1 MMAFFLGKYGYPR
14 LVLLLMACAVVASA
28 INVQDTMLTW
38 LLEAF
43 PVLVAIVLLVL
54 TMRRFRLTDLLYT
67 LILIHACVLLYGAHY
82 SYAGTPLGDWLGE
95 VMGWQR
101 NNYDKLGHFM
111 QGFCPVICAREVIAR
126 CTPIRCGG
134 WLAILSFTVA
144 MTVSALYEI
153 VEWLAS
159 LSAPDDTE
167 AFLGTQGYI
176 WDTQTDMAMCL
187 IGSVM
192 ALALLTH
199 LHNRQLNQLCSLP
212 SSRL

>member
-1 MMAFFLGKYGYPR
+1 MMAVFLGKYGYPR
-14 LVLLLMACAVVASA
+14 LILLLMACAVVTSA
-28 INVQDTMLTW
+28 IDVQDTMLTW

-82 SYAGTPLGDWLGE
+82 SYAGTPLGDWFGE

-111 QGFCPVICAREVIAR
+111 QGFCPVMCAREVIAR
-126 CTPIRCGG
+126 CTPICRGG
-134 WLAILSFTVA
+134 WLATLSFTVA

-187 IGSVM
+187 VGAVV
-192 ALALLTH
+192 ALVLLSH
-199 LHNRQLNQLCSLP
+199 LHNRQLDQF
-212 SSRL
+212 R

>member
-1 MMAFFLGKYGYPR
+1 MMAVFLGKYSYPR
-14 LVLLLMACAVVASA
+14 LILLLMACAVVTSA

-54 TMRRFRLTDLLYT
+54 TMRRFRLTNLLYT

-101 NNYDKLGHFM
+101 NNFDKLGHFM
-111 QGFCPVICAREVIAR
+111 QGFCPVMCAREVIAR
-126 CTPIRCGG
+126 CTPIRRGG
-134 WLAILSFTVA
+134 WLATLSFTVA

-187 IGSVM
+187 VGAVV
-192 ALALLTH
+192 ALVLLSH
-199 LHNRQLNQLCSLP
+199 LHNRQLDQF
-212 SSRL
+212 R

>member
-1 MMAFFLGKYGYPR
+1 MAVFLGKYGYPR
-14 LVLLLMACAVVASA
+14 LILLLMACAVVISA

-111 QGFCPVICAREVIAR
+111 QGFCPVMCAREVIAC
-126 CTPIRCGG
+126 CTPIRRGG
-134 WLAILSFTVA
+134 WLATLSFTVA

-187 IGSVM
+187 VGAVV
-192 ALALLTH
+192 ALVLLSH
-199 LHNRQLNQLCSLP
+199 LHNRQLDQFK
-212 SSRL
+212 